1 MSFNPYKII
10 EAPLMSEKSVRLK
23 EQNQYTFRVSTE
35 ANKHLIK
42 KAVET
47 IFKVKVDDVR
57 TCNVPGKFHK
67 VGRHEGQRPDW
78 KKAVVTLK
86 EGKIDFA
93 DLPK

>member
-10 EAPLMSEKSVRLK
+10 EAPLMSEKSVNLK
-23 EQNQYTFRVSTE
+23 EKNQYTFRVATA
-35 ANKHLIK
+35 ANKPLIK
-42 KAVET
+42 KAIET
-47 IFKVKVDDVR
+47 IFKVKVCDVR
-57 TCNVPGKFHK
+57 TANVAGKFHR

-78 KKAVVTLK
+78 KKAIVTLK